1 MSIHIREVISNAD
14 RKDFISLP
22 FKIYKGNPYWVPPL
36 KSGEL
41 KMLMPQYN
49 PAFEFCEAKFWIAEK
64 NGKIVGRIGAIIHSL
79 SNQKMNEQMGRF
91 TRFES
96 VDDKDVI
103 DALMQTAET
112 WIRSKNMLGIH
123 GPLGFSNL
131 DHQGVLV
138 EGFDR
143 IPSMASE
150 YHHEYYHHHF
160 ERLGYTKEEDWLEF
174 RITIPE
180 VVPDKVKRV
189 SEIVKQRNG
198 FHIINFKTKK
208 EIVSYADKVFAIF
221 NQAFDGLFST
231 FRFNNKMKKFILEK
245 FMPVLNPKYVKII
258 LNREGEVGGFIIC
271 APSLSK
277 ALQKAKGQLFPF
289 GFIYLQR
296 AINHPVEA
304 DLLLTG
310 ILPEYVNLG
319 LPALMMS
326 ELHQTY
332 IDNGVKWI
340 ETTGMQES
348 NHVAIQGWKSW
359 EHIQHKRKRCYK
371 KMFDQTVI
379 V

>member
-1 MSIHIREVISNAD
+1 MSVHIREVKSNAD
-14 RKDFISLP
+14 RKAFVALP
-22 FKIYKGNPYWVPPL
+22 FELYKDNPYWVPPL

-41 KMLMPQYN
+41 KMLMPEKN
-49 PAFEFCEAKFWIAEK
+49 PAFEFCEAAFWVAER
-64 NGKIVGRIGAIIHSL
+64 NGKTVGRIGAIIHSL

-96 VDDKDVI
+96 IDDEEVV
-103 DALMQTAET
+103 DALIHTAEA
-112 WIRSKNMLGIH
+112 WIQSKNMLGVH

-138 EGFDR
+138 EGFDQ

-150 YHHEYYHHHF
+150 YHHEYYHRYF
-160 ERLGYTKEEDWLEF
+160 ERLGYRKEEDWLEF
-174 RITIPE
+174 RITLPDVI
-180 VVPDKVKRV
+180 PDKVKRV

-198 FHIINFKTKK
+198 FQIINFKTKK
-208 EIVSYADKVFAIF
+208 EIVAYTDKVFAIF
-221 NQAFDGLFST
+221 NQAFEGLFST
-231 FRFNNKMKKFILEK
+231 FHFNDRMSKFILDK
-245 FMPVLNPKYVKII
+245 FMPILNPKYVKII
-258 LNREGEVGGFIIC
+258 LNREGDVGGFVIT

-277 ALQKAKGQLFPF
+277 ALQKAKGKLFPF
-289 GFIYLQR
+289 GFIHLQK
-296 AINHPVEA
+296 AINNPVEA

-310 ILPEYVNLG
+310 VLPECVNLG

-326 ELHQTY
+326 ELYQAY

-359 EHIQHKRKRCYK
+359 DHVQHKRKRCYR
-371 KMFDQTVI
+371 KMFV
-379 V
+379 